1 MLSELLPA
9 YMDYHRDL
17 LFHQEPEVLFNGF
30 FLALGAEVLLS
41 QFSEADSDGGASSSE
56 QLVQRSI
63 SRLND
68 YVGYR
73 PVAILENRTCQPYPH
88 EFVRPVPL
96 FVRGA
101 GVSAGPYFELVTRA
115 IEILQDADPE
125 VLRAASFEL
134 EQLAE
139 LSLDPRAYDFDHPV
153 NRRPNYHFGGW
164 DERSVSADG
173 YYTRFVLRQVTL
185 DSLLKRVD
193 DRELIH
199 DLGLSADELLT
210 EAATVLA
217 GTILMASGVSGWGPT
232 AYSSD
237 ITLST
242 LMKPIAQYR
251 DGFYQD
257 RLDRL
262 TGQHRERLEAEQQVR
277 RQPFGAARQHLNA
290 ALAERRAAQV
300 QHVQLARLYARMG
313 YPDAATRQIDVVP
326 AASARMICRIDCETT
341 LGLRALRGGDL
352 VQSMDV
358 AHRVFDLI
366 KRSIACG

>member
-1 MLSELLPA
+1 MSNIPPPESLDDSLKRLAGYLNFSSGSSDPKIAALWNEVYFHASQGNPLSGTPAWLVLNHWLEHTLTKLSAESAAFSDATQAREISRLLLSELLPA

-41 QFSEADSDGGASSSE
+41 KREQTRVAEVISEADSDGGASSSE

-193 DRELIH
+193 ARELIH

-257 RLDRL
+257 GL
-262 TGQHRERLEAEQQVR
+262 ER
-277 RQPFGAARQHLNA
+277 
-290 ALAERRAAQV
+290 
-300 QHVQLARLYARMG
+300 
-313 YPDAATRQIDVVP
+313 
-326 AASARMICRIDCETT
+326 
-341 LGLRALRGGDL
+341 
-352 VQSMDV
+352 
-358 AHRVFDLI
+358 
-366 KRSIACG
+366 